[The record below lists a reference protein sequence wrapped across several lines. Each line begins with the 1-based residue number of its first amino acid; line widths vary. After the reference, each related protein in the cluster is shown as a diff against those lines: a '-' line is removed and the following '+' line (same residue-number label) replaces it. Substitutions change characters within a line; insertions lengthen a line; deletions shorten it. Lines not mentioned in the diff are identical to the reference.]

1 MPPDLRETD
10 SVSSHEYKRR
20 KPQNGPAS
28 APRPAEPSR
37 ALPCT
42 AVHCRARSCARC
54 ARHAKSTSNSPT
66 QNRGVDPASRLKPL
80 TPCPL
85 GKCSLRFNTNP
96 PLIHILQDD
105 DGAIGIAVARN
116 EMRFAIPRDI
126 TVIEAGVATVR
137 LPFRATVH
145 APHADLRLL
154 PSCCKSCCAQADLK
168 DYPPS
173 NPKAGCGAP
182 SPQRHCV
189 PRHLD
194 SSL

>member
-54 ARHAKSTSNSPT
+54 ARHAKSTSDCPT
-66 QNRGVDPASRLKPL
+66 QNPASRGVDPASRLKPL
-80 TPCPL
+80 TPCQL
-85 GKCSLRFNTNP
+85 GKCSLKCNTHP

-105 DGAIGIAVARN
+105 DGAIVIAFARN
-116 EMRFAIPRDI
+116 EKRFAIPREI
-126 TVIEAGVATVR
+126 IVIEAGVATVR
-137 LPFRATVH
+137 LPFTASMHVPR
-145 APHADLRLL
+145 ADLWLL
-154 PSCCKSCCAQADLK
+154 PTCCKSCFAQADLEGF
-168 DYPPS
+168 PS
-173 NPKAGCGAP
+173 NPKAGVSADCAAGAWLRP
-182 SPQRHCV
+182 
-189 PRHLD
+189 
-194 SSL
+194 